1 MMNLLEKKGLLTKDE
16 VMKEILELKKKQA
29 MGK

>member
-1 MMNLLEKKGLLTKDE
+1 MNLLEKKGLLTKDE